1 MLVISASFLC
11 SCYCTMRV
19 VTFAVTESV
28 NDNMSLLNAL
38 YVFVSQIWDS
48 IGTFL
53 SLRSSVEQLRN
64 IYLAAVS

>member
-1 MLVISASFLC
+1 
-11 SCYCTMRV
+11 MRV